1 MFSPPIVSSS
11 KAVGLTSVVLPKNQI
26 VIPGSG
32 TAVVNGKRT
41 RVVRISKK
49 NIRTPVVVDDQLQQQ
64 KQQNN
69 TNPYENLGEQ
79 KQPVALPQ
87 QWLSRLPLAAA
98 IHNEKSGTKR
108 PSTPEEQRKNCL
120 DCGNMKDFIFGLQRE
135 VKRLQVSFLRLLPLC
150 NLLSRLFLCV

>member
-11 KAVGLTSVVLPKNQI
+11 KAIGLTNVVLPKNQI

-49 NIRTPVVVDDQLQQQ
+49 NIKTPVVVDDQQQQ

-69 TNPYENLGEQ
+69 ANPYENLGEQ

-98 IHNEKSGTKR
+98 IHNEKSGSKR

-135 VKRLQVSFLRLLPLC
+135 VKRLQVSCFLRTISL
-150 NLLSRLFLCV
+150 